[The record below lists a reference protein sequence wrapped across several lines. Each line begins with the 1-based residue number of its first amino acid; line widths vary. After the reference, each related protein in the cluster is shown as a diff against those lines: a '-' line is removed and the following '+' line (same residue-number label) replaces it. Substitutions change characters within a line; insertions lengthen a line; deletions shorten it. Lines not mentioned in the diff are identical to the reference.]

1 MEQSLWDPLTHPFP
15 QTLHGFRC
23 MLSLKYMS
31 LIRDKYEPGTL
42 GHELAVLLI
51 RSLRSKNYVRS
62 NSSYEEV
69 CALLEE
75 TSGGSSPKL
84 HDRYR
89 PVCGE
94 CCPAC
99 CSNLRSGSC
108 EGKEADLSKERRL
121 DS

>member
-1 MEQSLWDPLTHPFP
+1 MEQSLWDPLNHPFP

-51 RSLRSKNYVRS
+51 QALRGKNYVRS
-62 NSSYEEV
+62 NSRYEEV

-75 TSGGSSPKL
+75 TTGSSAAKL

-94 CCPAC
+94 RCPAC
-99 CSNLRSGSC
+99 CSNLRAGSC
-108 EGKEADLSKERRL
+108 EGKEADLSKEGRL